1 MGLGITLDTNISD
14 ELARQIER
22 RTRIL
27 GETTAQAC
35 VGIAMQTL
43 RSLRAATPKGKGKL
57 HPVTE
62 RIDDAELG
70 IAVEESKQYVVGFRR
85 EGKTIK
91 PCVRVG
97 SRKGAV
103 ADGIKPWWRVNAN
116 REMYA
121 AKVFKVTLSRGRAE
135 AWKKQ
140 KPVWYMVA
148 RSLEAAKAHVTKR
161 YQRLVTRYSNLGRG
175 TWTRAMSLVADRG
188 QKTDLTQKASA
199 AAVRSVSVAK
209 DITGFSSG
217 NVSITVGNFLPY
229 ISKIVGEAFVKNA
242 IMKALN
248 STNGMV
254 NSWIKKHNAKKWFN
268 EISEKPFPKEVFQ

>member
-1 MGLGITLDTNISD
+1 MGLAISLESDIGD

-43 RSLRAATPKGKGKL
+43 RSLRAATPKSKGKL
-57 HPVTE
+57 RPVAE

-70 IAVEESKQYVVGFRR
+70 IAVEEAKEYVVGFHMVGGER
-85 EGKTIK
+85 K
-91 PCVRVG
+91 PCLRVG
-97 SRKGAV
+97 NCRGAV
-103 ADGIKPWWRVNAN
+103 ANNVKPWWRVNVN

-121 AKVFKVTLSRGRAE
+121 AKVYRVTLSKGRAE
-135 AWKKQ
+135 AWKRQ

-148 RSLEAAKAHVTKR
+148 KSLDAAKAHVTKR

-188 QKTDLTQKASA
+188 QKSDLTQKAGA

-209 DITGFSSG
+209 DVTGFSSG
-217 NVSITVGNFLPY
+217 NVTVTVSNFLPY
-229 ISKIVGEAFVKNA
+229 ISKIVGETFVRNA
-242 IMKALN
+242 LMKALN
-248 STNGMV
+248 STNGIV
-254 NSWIKKHNAKKWFN
+254 NSWIKKHDAKRWFN